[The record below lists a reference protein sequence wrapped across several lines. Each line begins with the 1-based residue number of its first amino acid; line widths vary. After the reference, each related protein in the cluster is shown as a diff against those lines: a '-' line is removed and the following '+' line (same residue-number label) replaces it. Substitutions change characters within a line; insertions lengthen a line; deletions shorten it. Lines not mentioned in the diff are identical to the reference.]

1 MTSIVGLFT
10 DEQKAEKAIEN
21 LGAAEALADVEFK
34 TISKWEREAETK
46 VALVAGLGSG
56 TTLAGVPV
64 AATSAPS
71 WGLDDEE
78 TEYFKRTV
86 QRGGVLVV
94 VDVNDDDQVPQVRR
108 ILQETG
114 EKVTV
119 SS

>member
-1 MTSIVGLFT
+1 MTSVVGLFE
-10 DEQKAEKAIEN
+10 DETKAEKAIES
-21 LGAAEALADVEFK
+21 LGAAEALKDVEFK
-34 TISKWEREAETK
+34 TISRCEQEQKTK
-46 VALVAGLGSG
+46 VAIVAGLGSG

-64 AATSAPS
+64 AATLAPS
-71 WGLDDEE
+71 WGLDGEE